1 MNNRIPKLLILL
13 PLFLGLVSCGF
24 HLRGSLDNLSSSSLQ
39 GQKVY
44 ISVIKDEQRLESNIR
59 KVLILSKV
67 KIVSKPEESNFQI
80 FILKSSLARYAS
92 GLDTNGRTNEYEF
105 IMQFDFVM
113 AESKEILMDLN
124 EPLKKNE
131 SLRVKAQQEFSEK
144 EKSLKVSRHYYFDT
158 NDLVGKKT
166 EETTVLNEMKN
177 HLSLQF
183 LQQFSAF
190 SNQQNVKTE
199 VSANVKPRA
208 SFGVNSSLSK
218 Q

>member
-1 MNNRIPKLLILL
+1 MNNRILKLLILL
-13 PLFLGLVSCGF
+13 PLFLGLASCGF
-24 HLRGSLDNLSSSSLQ
+24 HLRGSLDNLSASSLQ

-44 ISVIKDEQRLESNIR
+44 ISIIKDEQRLEANIR
-59 KVLILSKV
+59 KVLKLSKV
-67 KIVSKPEESNFQI
+67 KVVSKPEESNFQI
-80 FILKSSLARYAS
+80 FILESSLARHAS

-105 IMQFDFVM
+105 IMQFNFVM
-113 AESKEILMDLN
+113 TENKEILMDIN
-124 EPLKKNE
+124 Q
-131 SLRVKAQQEFSEK
+131 SLRANAQEEFSEK

-190 SNQQNVKTE
+190 SNQRNVK
-199 VSANVKPRA
+199 ANPNPNVKN
-208 SFGVNSSLSK
+208 GVNSGLSK

>member
-1 MNNRIPKLLILL
+1 MNNRLLKLLISL
-13 PLFLGLVSCGF
+13 PLFLGLASCGF
-24 HLRGSLDNLSSSSLQ
+24 HLRGSLDNLSASSLQ
-39 GQKVY
+39 EKKVY

-59 KVLILSKV
+59 KILILSKV
-67 KIVSKPEESNFQI
+67 KIVNKPEESNYQI

-113 AESKEILMDLN
+113 AENKEILMDLDAS
-124 EPLKKNE
+124 LKNNTPIKNNA
-131 SLRVKAQQEFSEK
+131 SVRINDQGEFSEK
-144 EKSLKVSRHYYFDT
+144 EKSLKISRHYYFDT
-158 NDLVGKKT
+158 NDLIGKKT
-166 EETTVLNEMKN
+166 EEKIVLNEMKN

-190 SNQQNVKTE
+190 SNQRSVKINKNI
-199 VSANVKPRA
+199 NVKP
-208 SFGVNSSLSK
+208 SLS